1 HALLSKNISFKRL
14 GLVVVDEEQHFG
26 VAHKER
32 LKNLRNEV
40 HVLTLTATP
49 IPRTLQMAMTGVRD
63 LSIIAT
69 PPVDRLAVRTYVSP
83 FDAVSLREALLREKY
98 RAGQSFIIVPR
109 ISDITEIT
117 RFLSEDVPEV
127 SFIAAHG
134 QMSGGDL
141 EDRMTAFYQG
151 TYDILVSTS
160 IIESGLDIP
169 SVNTII
175 IHRADRFGLA
185 QLYQMRGRVGRSKTR
200 AYAYLTYNE
209 TNGLT
214 ESAEKRLKV
223 MQSLD
228 SLGAGFN
235 LASYDLDLRGAG
247 NLVGE
252 EQSGHIKEVGFELY
266 QTMLEEAVA
275 NQQGIETDRSWS
287 PQINAGISVMI
298 PETYVPA
305 LDLRMGLY
313 RRLAG
318 LEDRTA
324 IDAFAVELV
333 DRFGALPLEVKHLL
347 DILVIKGDCLRAGV
361 EKIDAGPKGAAV
373 FFKDRTFKNV
383 DGLLNYVAQNQD
395 QVKLRPDQSLV

>member
-1 HALLSKNISFKRL
+1 
-14 GLVVVDEEQHFG
+14 
-26 VAHKER
+26 
-32 LKNLRNEV
+32 
-40 HVLTLTATP
+40 
-49 IPRTLQMAMTGVRD
+49 MTGVRD

-117 RFLSEDVPEV
+117 DFLSEDVPEV

-151 TYDILVSTS
+151 AYDILVSTS

-209 TNGLT
+209 NNGLT
-214 ESAEKRLKV
+214 ESAEK
-223 MQSLD
+223 D
-228 SLGAGFN
+228 
-235 LASYDLDLRGAG
+235 
-247 NLVGE
+247 
-252 EQSGHIKEVGFELY
+252 
-266 QTMLEEAVA
+266 
-275 NQQGIETDRSWS
+275 
-287 PQINAGISVMI
+287 
-298 PETYVPA
+298 
-305 LDLRMGLY
+305 
-313 RRLAG
+313 
-318 LEDRTA
+318 
-324 IDAFAVELV
+324 
-333 DRFGALPLEVKHLL
+333 
-347 DILVIKGDCLRAGV
+347 
-361 EKIDAGPKGAAV
+361 
-373 FFKDRTFKNV
+373 
-383 DGLLNYVAQNQD
+383 
-395 QVKLRPDQSLV
+395 